1 MEKKIDPEKIFDWQ
15 IQKAYK
21 TKNQFFIDQALLNKR
36 LFLISKDLTIED
48 WRKIR
53 TGDYYIKRDQSKGNL
68 ILDPYIPQ
76 MQFIISRIK
85 KYLNL

>member
-1 MEKKIDPEKIFDWQ
+1 MDKKIDPEKIFNWQ
-15 IQKAYK
+15 IQKANK
-21 TKNQFFIDQALLNKR
+21 TGNEFFIKQALLNR
-36 LFLISKDLTIED
+36 ELFLISKNLTIED

-53 TGDYYIKRDQSKGNL
+53 TGDYYIKRDQSVGNL
-68 ILDPYIPQ
+68 VLNPYIPQ

>member
-1 MEKKIDPEKIFDWQ
+1 M
-15 IQKAYK
+15 
-21 TKNQFFIDQALLNKR
+21 
-36 LFLISKDLTIED
+36 ISKNLTIED

-53 TGDYYIKRDQSKGNL
+53 TGDYYIKRDQSVGNL
-68 ILDPYIPQ
+68 ILNPYIPQ